1 MTLIWR
7 GVCGVGKN
15 CAGDLHILSHLVI
28 PVAYW
33 ERSHHPQVKDKETEV
48 QQNLHDFQGGICGAR
63 KENLFPAP
71 GSHASPTSLTPP
83 LLGCLHLSA
92 HSVGHPCTCA
102 QSLSVQF
109 SRSVVSNSLR
119 PHQSQ
124 HSRPPCPSPTPGVH
138 SDSRPSSWW
147 CHPAISSSVVP
158 SPPALNPSQHQRLFQ
173 WVNSSH
179 EVAKV
184 LEFQL

>member
-7 GVCGVGKN
+7 GVCRVGKN
-15 CAGDLHILSHLVI
+15 YAGDLHILSHLVI

-48 QQNLHDFQGGICGAR
+48 QQNLHDFQGGICGDR

-83 LLGCLHLSA
+83 LLGCSQRWTSLHVC
-92 HSVGHPCTCA
+92 SVTF
-102 QSLSVQF
+102 SSVQF

-138 SDSRPSSWW
+138 SDSRPSSRW

-173 WVNSSH
+173 WVNSLH